1 MGNDSRFSK
10 QVLNV
15 RDIDITCSLML
26 HMALHQTLSSCSNS
40 TNRRRFLAACGVGLF
55 GSTAGCTTIVDSL
68 ADLALG
74 DVNLFNE
81 TEDVLTGT
89 VTITDLGDETVL
101 SESFE
106 LPPGSDDDDTD
117 ENNDEDGVA
126 AYEDVWTEPGT
137 YEASVELDGDSEV
150 QRESTGS
157 ESISIEDT
165 SEEMLAIAFGMEEV
179 DDEIGFIIG
188 ESLSDFA
195 QA

>member
-1 MGNDSRFSK
+1 M
-10 QVLNV
+10 V
-15 RDIDITCSLML
+15 
-26 HMALHQTLSSCSNS
+26 LHQTRSQCSNS
-40 TNRRRFLAACGVGLF
+40 TNRRRFLAACGVGFF
-55 GSTAGCTTIVDSL
+55 GSTAGCTTIVNSL

-81 TEDVLTGT
+81 TENVLTGT
-89 VTITDLGDETVL
+89 VTITGPGDETVL

-106 LPPGSDDDDTD
+106 LPPESDDDDTD
-117 ENNDEDGVA
+117 ENNDEDGVT

-150 QRESTGS
+150 QGESTTS
-157 ESISIEDT
+157 ESISIDDT
-165 SEEMLAIAFGMEEV
+165 SEEMLAIAFGMEGV
-179 DDEIGFIIG
+179 DDAIGFIVG

>member
-1 MGNDSRFSK
+1 M
-10 QVLNV
+10 
-15 RDIDITCSLML
+15 
-26 HMALHQTLSSCSNS
+26 
-40 TNRRRFLAACGVGLF
+40 
-55 GSTAGCTTIVDSL
+55 DSL

-89 VTITDLGDETVL
+89 VTITDPGDETVL
-101 SESFE
+101 SESFD
-106 LPPGSDDDDTD
+106 LPPESDDNDTD

-137 YEASVELDGDSEV
+137 YEATVELDGDSEV
-150 QRESTGS
+150 QGESTGS
-157 ESISIEDT
+157 DSISIEDT

-179 DDEIGFIIG
+179 DDAIGFIVG

>member
-1 MGNDSRFSK
+1 
-10 QVLNV
+10 
-15 RDIDITCSLML
+15 
-26 HMALHQTLSSCSNS
+26 MALHQPLSSCSIS
-40 TNRRRFLAACGVGLF
+40 PNRRRFLAACGVGLI

-89 VTITDLGDETVL
+89 VTITGPGDETVL
-101 SESFE
+101 SESFD
-106 LPPGSDDDDTD
+106 LPPESDDDDTD

-150 QRESTGS
+150 QGESTGS

-179 DDEIGFIIG
+179 DDAIGFIVG

>member
-15 RDIDITCSLML
+15 RDIDIACSLML

-40 TNRRRFLAACGVGLF
+40 TNRRRFLAACGVGFF
-55 GSTAGCTTIVDSL
+55 GSTAGCTTIVNSL

-89 VTITDLGDETVL
+89 VTITGPEDETVL

-106 LPPGSDDDDTD
+106 LPPASNDDDTD
-117 ENNDEDGVA
+117 DENDEDGVT

-137 YEASVELDGDSEV
+137 YEVSVELDGNSEV
-150 QRESTGS
+150 YGESTAS
-157 ESISIEDT
+157 TSISIDDT
-165 SEEMLAIAFGMEEV
+165 TEEMLAITFGMEEF
-179 DDEIGFIIG
+179 DDAIGFIVG

>member
-1 MGNDSRFSK
+1 MPYMT
-10 QVLNV
+10 LY
-15 RDIDITCSLML
+15 
-26 HMALHQTLSSCSNS
+26 QTLGQCSNS
-40 TNRRRFLAACGVGLF
+40 TSRRRYLAACGVGLF

-89 VTITDLGDETVL
+89 VTITGPGDESVL

-106 LPPGSDDDDTD
+106 LPPESDDDDTD
-117 ENNDEDGVA
+117 ENNDEDGVT

-137 YEASVELDGDSEV
+137 YEASVELDSESEV
-150 QRESTGS
+150 QGESTAS
-157 ESISIEDT
+157 ESISIDNT

-179 DDEIGFIIG
+179 DDAIGFIVG